1 MFSQKLKI
9 RKIHKISIFICS
21 SNTATTAM
29 MCPIVHA
36 VLEELEKQ
44 GICKVYIEEEEK
56 ERSSDGARK

>member
-1 MFSQKLKI
+1 
-9 RKIHKISIFICS
+9 
-21 SNTATTAM
+21 M

-56 ERSSDGARK
+56 EQNSDGARK